1 MLYCSYNAQATLHL
15 QPALWSLMLPVTVH
29 GRVSDIWRGYVTQR
43 LLRLIDLRVVFAPS
57 LVIQVSQSSL
67 SLLHLCF
74 LNIESYFILYY
85 FILFYIILY
94 YFIFQTRNV
103 HDYIA
108 DFDSE
113 IHLYLRSNRLLEQL
127 NEWNPTP
134 AALGSSEPLC
144 ACIEEIWIMLY
155 ESGYIEIG
163 DVHLVQ
169 SWLHSLLTVGYKF
182 PKILNKE
189 VGGGGGGA
197 GGGGGEVVVDKES
210 TPPSTVENVVT
221 KSNSTEIKS
230 SKDDLKI

>member
-1 MLYCSYNAQATLHL
+1 
-15 QPALWSLMLPVTVH
+15 MLPE
-29 GRVSDIWRGYVTQR
+29 SE
-43 LLRLIDLRVVFAPS
+43 
-57 LVIQVSQSSL
+57 
-67 SLLHLCF
+67 F
-74 LNIESYFILYY
+74 LFYS
-85 FILFYIILY
+85 ILFYFIIF

-144 ACIEEIWIMLY
+144 ACIEEIWVMLY

-182 PKILNKE
+182 PTVLSKKVE
-189 VGGGGGGA
+189 GEGGGR
-197 GGGGGEVVVDKES
+197 EVVVDNES
-210 TPPSTVENVVT
+210 TPPSTVENVIT

-230 SKDDLKI
+230 SK